1 MNESFQIF
9 PLMYE
14 ISYLAQTGYQCLPPF
29 ASIHP
34 ETPHCHSE
42 RSEESP
48 GIPWAKRFFVA
59 LLLRMTAEKRV
70 SGRIP
75 AFANIIP
82 LWTVP
87 LWACNWEGI
96 WLVSI
101 HKWPFATISTS
112 IFGISCAAYVK
123 YVSAQSLDFL
133 DLAANCSFMNWKLQ
147 LAPSGVS
154 GWTLVSF
161 QTNRNK
167 EFGSWWYNSY

>member
-1 MNESFQIF
+1 
-9 PLMYE
+9 
-14 ISYLAQTGYQCLPPF
+14 
-29 ASIHP
+29 
-34 ETPHCHSE
+34 
-42 RSEESP
+42 
-48 GIPWAKRFFVA
+48 
-59 LLLRMTAEKRV
+59 MTAEKRV

-87 LWACNWEGI
+87 LWTCNWEGI

-123 YVSAQSLDFL
+123 YASAQSLDFL

-154 GWTLVSF
+154 GWTLT
-161 QTNRNK
+161 TNCKPTERIPNHHYFSCTK
-167 EFGSWWYNSY
+167 ILSKRLIETVQNFSNQINPIVTAPCSGFPLSRE